1 VTDRNAATWQLR
13 RNAGLPPLTAR
24 HDEAREHLRDYGI
37 ALLAEALSADEVRE
51 ARERLLDQA
60 AAERAAGKAM
70 LEGHGMKSWD
80 DWGKYGS
87 NQRVWSLINKGE
99 IFRRLA
105 VNPRVLR
112 LIRDEFAADYE
123 GPDVPVETTDVL
135 LSSSTG
141 NIVGKGGMPM
151 RRHFDQRNVPF
162 KTPYPVTFNAL
173 CMLTDFTARNGATCV
188 APGSHLATD
197 PEAAYSSD
205 VIPAVAPAGTVM
217 LIDGRV
223 LHHVGAS
230 TDDDLRVGIL
240 NYYCRPFIRPQEN
253 YCLSLRPEVWAVCSD
268 ELKSLLGF
276 KSWNTF
282 GGVDGHFHGL
292 LPSMRPDTTGEL
304 SLRSTATSATSP
316 RA

>member
-1 VTDRNAATWQLR
+1 MTDRNESSWRSR
-13 RNAGLPPLTAR
+13 RALGLPPLTTS
-24 HDEAREHLRDYGI
+24 HEEAQRNLREYGI
-37 ALLAEALSADEVRE
+37 ALLAEALSTGEVRE

-60 AAERAAGKAM
+60 AAERQAGRAT
-70 LEGHGMKSWD
+70 LEGHGMKSWA

-87 NQRVWSLINKGE
+87 NQRVWCLVNKGE
-99 IFRRLA
+99 IFRSL
-105 VNPRVLR
+105 VVKERVLR
-112 LIRDEFAADYE
+112 LIREEFALDYE

-141 NIVGKGGMPM
+141 NIVGKGGNPM

-173 CMLTDFTARNGATCV
+173 CMLTDFTAENGATCV

-197 PEAAYSSD
+197 AQAAYESP

-217 LIDGRV
+217 LIDGRL

-230 TDDDLRVGIL
+230 NIDEPRVGIL
-240 NYYCRPFIRPQEN
+240 NYYCRPFLRAQEN
-253 YCLSLRPEVWAVCSD
+253 HSLSLRPEVYAVCSD
-268 ELKSLLGF
+268 ELKALLGF

-292 LPSMRPDTTGEL
+292 LPTQRPEATREM
-304 SLRSTATSATSP
+304 SLRGV
-316 RA
+316 